1 MFRQFIII
9 LAIVL
14 VPLCWAQKD
23 SMDYNQELKA
33 QSNAIQSLRNEI
45 EATKKRIQSES
56 RKEKS
61 SVRRVSNLSEEVSLL
76 QRLLKEIK
84 KEEKLL
90 VADISRTGKQIAQS
104 EVELDTIRVRYAR
117 RLVKM
122 YKKGQLSNLEKIF
135 SSTSWR
141 QAVYRTK
148 YLKIISDLDQKTHN
162 IIRSLLIE
170 IGRQKLNLESALSKK
185 RRLKR
190 DREKTLS
197 QVRDKKRREQ
207 RELTKIRRSQKDL
220 KTYLTEKQA
229 GVKQLE
235 AIITKI
241 REDIDRVEREDRI
254 RRQQRSLKAKEF
266 PKLKGQLAWPAEG
279 RVITKFGR
287 QWNPKLK
294 TTTENPGI
302 DIKGK
307 PGSEVRVVLG
317 GIVTTITFIRGFG
330 TTIIVDHG
338 NGFYTVYSHVTNVEI
353 NEDSEVRGGD
363 VIAYMGDSGSINGSQ
378 LHFEVWGEGKILD
391 PEKWLQKK

>member
-104 EVELDTIRVRYAR
+104 EIELDTIRVRYAR

-162 IIRSLLIE
+162 TIRSLLIE
-170 IGRQKLNLESALSKK
+170 IGRQKLNLESALRKK

>member
-1 MFRQFIII
+1 MFRPFIPVLLII
-9 LAIVL
+9 SVS
-14 VPLCWAQKD
+14 LCWSQKITQ
-23 SMDYNQELKA
+23 DYEKELKA
-33 QSNAIQSLRNEI
+33 QNSAIQSLRNEI
-45 EATKKRIQSES
+45 EATKKRIQSEGQ
-56 RKEKS
+56 KEKS
-61 SVRRVSNLSEEVSLL
+61 SVRRVSNLSEEISLL
-76 QRLLKEIK
+76 QRLLKELN

-90 VADISRTGKQIAQS
+90 VADISRTERRIKQS
-104 EVELDTIRVRYAR
+104 EIELDTLRTRYAR
-117 RLVKM
+117 RLAKM

-148 YLKIISDLDQKTHN
+148 YLKIISDIDKKTHDM
-162 IIRSLLIE
+162 IRSLLVE
-170 IGRQKLNLESALSKK
+170 IGKQKLALEAVLRKK

-190 DREKTLS
+190 DREKILTE
-197 QVRDKKRREQ
+197 VRIKKRKEQ
-207 RELTKIRRSQKDL
+207 RELTKIRQSKKEL

-235 AIITKI
+235 AILKKI
-241 REDIDRVEREDRI
+241 RDDIARVEREERI
-254 RRQQRSLKAKEF
+254 RQQQMALNAKEF

-279 RVITKFGR
+279 RVVTKFGR

-307 PGSEVRVVLG
+307 PGSEVRTVLG

-330 TTIIVDHG
+330 TTIIIDHG
-338 NGFYTVYSHVTNVEI
+338 NGFYTVYSHVTNVET
-353 NEDSEVRGGD
+353 NEDSEVRSGD

-378 LHFEVWGEGKILD
+378 LHFEIWGQGKKLN
-391 PEKWLQKK
+391 PEKWLAKK

>member
-1 MFRQFIII
+1 
-9 LAIVL
+9 
-14 VPLCWAQKD
+14 
-23 SMDYNQELKA
+23 MDYNQELKA

-76 QRLLKEIK
+76 QRLLKEIQ

-162 IIRSLLIE
+162 TIRSLLIE
-170 IGRQKLNLESALSKK
+170 IGRQKLNLESALRKK

-241 REDIDRVEREDRI
+241 REDIDRVEREERI
-254 RRQQRSLKAKEF
+254 RRQQRALKAKEF

>member
-61 SVRRVSNLSEEVSLL
+61 SVRRVSNLSEEISLL

-170 IGRQKLNLESALSKK
+170 IGRQKLSLESVLRKK

-190 DREKTLS
+190 DREQTLS

-220 KTYLTEKQA
+220 KTYLTEKQV

-241 REDIDRVEREDRI
+241 REDIDRVEREERI
-254 RRQQRSLKAKEF
+254 RRQQRALKAKEF